1 MAAAAAAVAIAAAVG
16 KPSALVLKP
25 LPAEGFF
32 IVGGCHPSHSSHCDG
47 NGASWLDGDGL
58 E

>member
-32 IVGGCHPSHSSHCDG
+32 IVGGHPSHSLHCDG
-47 NGASWLDGDGL
+47 SGASWLDGDGL

>member
-1 MAAAAAAVAIAAAVG
+1 MAAAVAIAAAAVG

-32 IVGGCHPSHSSHCDG
+32 MVHLTLSRI
-47 NGASWLDGDGL
+47 
-58 E
+58 